1 MDLKIIKD
9 NIGNY
14 QIKYFKEVNS
24 THNFIKEN
32 WKTISNKTIVIAD
45 NQTEG
50 IGTHGRVWYTG
61 KDNIAMTLVYKPK
74 CKISEIENI
83 TIKIANSIKSAIFS
97 LYKIDLK
104 VKEPND
110 LMLDNKKICG
120 ILTEINTLKENVN
133 YLLIS
138 IGFNVN
144 EEKFDN
150 ELELIAT
157 SLKKE
162 LKKEFDITDI
172 CIKIIQNIH
181 EQIIVNLTSQN
192 NRKDVY

>member
-1 MDLKIIKD
+1 
-9 NIGNY
+9 
-14 QIKYFKEVNS
+14 
-24 THNFIKEN
+24 
-32 WKTISNKTIVIAD
+32 
-45 NQTEG
+45 
-50 IGTHGRVWYTG
+50 
-61 KDNIAMTLVYKPK
+61 
-74 CKISEIENI
+74 
-83 TIKIANSIKSAIFS
+83 
-97 LYKIDLK
+97 
-104 VKEPND
+104 
-110 LMLDNKKICG
+110 MLDNKKICG

-172 CIKIIQNIH
+172 CIKIIQNIRK
-181 EQIIVNLTSQN
+181 QIIVNLTSQN

>member
-1 MDLKIIKD
+1 MNEEEMKIKLKEYDIKIFD
-9 NIGNY
+9 EID
-14 QIKYFKEVNS
+14 S
-24 THNFIKEN
+24 THIYAKNNIDN
-32 WKTISNKTIVIAD
+32 LNNNTLVIARS
-45 NQTEG
+45 QTGG

-61 KDNIAMTLVYKPK
+61 KENIAMTLVYKPK

-120 ILTEINTLKENVN
+120 ILTEINTLKENIN